1 MERFQLANA
10 ELDIDVRGEGQTL
23 LFLHGEDYFEQHK
36 PFMDALADQYRIVVP
51 RHPGFGGAPLPENF
65 RTVDDLAYLY
75 LDLLDHMKIEA
86 PILAGASLGGWIVLE
101 MAVRSPERFAKLV
114 LLGTVGVKLGGREDR
129 DFADIFQIPE
139 DEVRRRT
146 FANSDRWAPSYSE
159 LTDDQLTSIARGREA
174 TVHFA
179 WRPYM
184 HNPTLRTWL
193 HRIQMP
199 TLLLWGD
206 KDGVTSPDYARKL
219 ADVLPRAQLQIIADA
234 GHYPQVEQTE
244 EVAKAIA
251 DFART

>member
-1 MERFQLANA
+1 
-10 ELDIDVRGEGQTL
+10 
-23 LFLHGEDYFEQHK
+23 
-36 PFMDALADQYRIVVP
+36 
-51 RHPGFGGAPLPENF
+51 
-65 RTVDDLAYLY
+65 
-75 LDLLDHMKIEA
+75 
-86 PILAGASLGGWIVLE
+86 
-101 MAVRSPERFAKLV
+101 MAVRSPERFAKLI
-114 LLGTVGVKLGGREDR
+114 LLGSVGVKLGGREDR

-159 LTDDQLTSIARGREA
+159 LSDDQLMSIARDREA

-193 HRIQMP
+193 HRVQIP

-206 KDGVTSPDYARKL
+206 KDGVASPYYAGAL
-219 ADVLPRAQLQIIADA
+219 AEALPRAQLRMIVDA

-244 EVAKAIA
+244 EVIKAIA
-251 DFART
+251 DFAKT